1 MTLLLHE
8 IKRNKLALIIWTA
21 VISFMLGI
29 CILIYPEMSKEM
41 ANISDMFADMGAF
54 TDAFGMDQINFGEF
68 MGYFGIEC
76 GNVLGMGGA
85 IFAAILGISALAGEQ
100 KNGTAEFLLTH
111 PVSRIRIA
119 AEKLLYVAA
128 QILALNVAV
137 ALICTLSILA
147 VGVEANAGQ
156 VTLIFLAYTVL
167 QLEIGAISFCISAFV
182 KNGGFGIGIGVA
194 MLLYFL
200 NIVANISESIEFL
213 KYVTPF
219 AYTDS
224 GYIINN
230 NALEFKYLVIGII
243 VSAASVAVA
252 LWQFKK
258 KDIN

>member
-1 MTLLLHE
+1 MTLFLHE

-21 VISFMLGI
+21 AISFMLGI

-41 ANISDMFADMGAF
+41 GQISDMFADMGAF
-54 TDAFGMDQINFGEF
+54 TDAFGMDQLNFGEF

-85 IFAAILGISALAGEQ
+85 IFAAILGVTTLAGEQ

-119 AEKLLYVAA
+119 AEKLLSVAV
-128 QILALNVAV
+128 QILVLNVTV
-137 ALICTLSILA
+137 VIVCILSIIA
-147 VGVEANAGQ
+147 VGIEVNAGQ
-156 VTLIFLAYTVL
+156 IALIFLAYVIL
-167 QLEIGAISFCISAFV
+167 ELEIGAITFCVSAFI
-182 KNGGFGIGIGVA
+182 KNGGFGIGIGVS
-194 MLLYFL
+194 MMLYFL
-200 NIVANISESIEFL
+200 NIVANISESVEFL

-230 NALEFKYLVIGII
+230 NSLDFKYLVIGIA
-243 VSAASVAVA
+243 VSTISTALA

-258 KDIN
+258 KDIS

>member
-8 IKRNKLALIIWTA
+8 IKRNKFSLIIWSA

-41 ANISDMFADMGAF
+41 GQISDMFANMGAF
-54 TDAFGMDQINFGEF
+54 TDAFGMDQLNFGEF

-76 GNVLGMGGA
+76 GNVLGMGGS
-85 IFAAILGISALAGEQ
+85 IFAAILGVTALAGEQ

-119 AEKLLYVAA
+119 AEKLL
-128 QILALNVAV
+128 NVTV
-137 ALICTLSILA
+137 VIVCILSIIA
-147 VGVEANAGQ
+147 VGIEANAGQ
-156 VTLIFLAYTVL
+156 IALIFLAYVIL
-167 QLEIGAISFCISAFV
+167 QLEIGAISFCISAFI
-182 KNGGFGIGIGVA
+182 KNGGFGIGIGVS
-194 MLLYFL
+194 MMLYFL
-200 NIVANISESIEFL
+200 NIVANISESVEFL
-213 KYVTPF
+213 KFVTPF

-230 NALEFKYLVIGII
+230 NSLDFKYLVIGIA
-243 VSAASVAVA
+243 VSIISTALA

-258 KDIN
+258 KDIS